1 MKYKII
7 LEAELEGIEDAAAV
21 LSDISARLS
30 RGNMKVALLDV
41 CGGSPSSIGTDMP
54 SKAEVECYF
63 SALRLPAGVCARE
76 EAMRFY
82 SYNASSGWKY
92 AAIWQKLARDWVARI
107 RVDGHAK
114 SFDADEFFDAALKK
128 SYNSKT
134 EGI

>member
-7 LEAELEGIEDAAAV
+7 LEAEVEDIRGAAA
-21 LSDISARLS
+21 LLAEISERLS
-30 RGNMKVALLDV
+30 GGNMKVALLDV
-41 CGGSPSSIGTDMP
+41 CGGFPSSIGTGVP

-63 SALRLPAGVCARE
+63 SALRLPAGVCARD

-107 RVDGHAK
+107 RVDGQAK